1 MATVI
6 TTITTTAITEAAR
19 RIRRTANRNRF
30 YLSMYDVAK
39 DDFEYSCNMIF
50 YLSNTMKKSG
60 DEEYAAKIEK
70 RLNDLLSQLT
80 GTKEAGNS

>member
-1 MATVI
+1 
-6 TTITTTAITEAAR
+6 
-19 RIRRTANRNRF
+19 
-30 YLSMYDVAK
+30 
-39 DDFEYSCNMIF
+39 MIF